1 MNTLIINLL
10 FSLLFGGIITA
21 TYYFTHQKRTNL
33 EMLLT
38 ILILPLVVTMII
50 YTIGSNV
57 AGAFSLAGIFS
68 IVRFRSTQASFKD
81 IVYILFCVA
90 GGLAA
95 ATSFYLE
102 GLIFAIIAAIIL
114 VIFSFNTNKNKQ
126 AKLVVT
132 IAEDL
137 QNEKAIDQILT
148 KYTNKYFIES
158 VKTRDLGSLYEYSYD
173 VFMSPEID
181 IKDLID
187 ELRIVNS
194 NLPIKIIL

>member
-1 MNTLIINLL
+1 MNTLLFNLL
-10 FSLLFGGIITA
+10 MALLFGGIITS
-21 TYYFTHQKRTNL
+21 TYYFTHQKRTDI

-90 GGLAA
+90 SGLAA
-95 ATSFYLE
+95 ATSFYIE
-102 GLIFAIIAAIIL
+102 GLIFAIVASIIL
-114 VIFSFNTNKNKQ
+114 FLFSLYTNRNKQ
-126 AKLVVT
+126 ARLVVT

-137 QNEKAIDQILT
+137 QNEKAIDDILT
-148 KYTNKYFIES
+148 KYTNAYYMNS
-158 VKTRDLGSLYEYSYD
+158 VKTRDLGSLYEYSYQ
-173 VFMSPEID
+173 VFISPDID
-181 IKDLID
+181 IKDVID
-187 ELRIVNS
+187 ELRVVNS

>member
-1 MNTLIINLL
+1 MNTLLFNLL
-10 FSLLFGGIITA
+10 IALLFGGIITT
-21 TYYFTHQKRTNL
+21 TYYYTHQKRTDI

-90 GGLAA
+90 AGLAA
-95 ATSFYLE
+95 ATSFYIE
-102 GLIFAIIAAIIL
+102 GMIFAIIASIIL
-114 VIFSFNTNKNKQ
+114 TVFSSYTNKNKQ
-126 AKLVVT
+126 AKLVIT

-137 QNEKAIDQILT
+137 QSEKEIDNILN
-148 KYTNKYFIES
+148 KYTNTYFTNS
-158 VKTRDLGSLYEYSYD
+158 VKTRDLGSLYEYSYQI
-173 VFMSPEID
+173 FMSPEID

-187 ELRIVNS
+187 ELRVVNS
-194 NLPIKIIL
+194 NLPIKIIF

>member
-1 MNTLIINLL
+1 MNSLVFNLL
-10 FSLLFGGIITA
+10 MALLFGGIITS
-21 TYYFTHQKRTNL
+21 TYYFTHQKRTDI

-38 ILILPLVVTMII
+38 ILILPLVITMII

-81 IVYILFCVA
+81 IIYILFCVA
-90 GGLAA
+90 AGLAA

-102 GLIFAIIAAIIL
+102 GTLFTIVASIIL
-114 VIFSFNTNKNKQ
+114 IIFSMYTNKNKQ
-126 AKLVVT
+126 ARLVIT

-137 QNEKAIDQILT
+137 QNEKAIDQILN
-148 KYTNKYFIES
+148 KYTKTYFIDS
-158 VKTRDLGSLYEYSYD
+158 VKTRDLGSLYEYSYQ
-173 VFMSPEID
+173 VFISQRID

-187 ELRIVNS
+187 ELRVVNS
-194 NLPIKIIL
+194 NLPIKIVL